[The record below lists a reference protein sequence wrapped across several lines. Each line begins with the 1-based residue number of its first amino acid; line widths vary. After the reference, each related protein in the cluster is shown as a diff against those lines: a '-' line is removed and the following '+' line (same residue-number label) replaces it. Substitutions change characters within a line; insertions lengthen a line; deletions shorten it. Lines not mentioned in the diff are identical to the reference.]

1 MLEIIQNWLSPSKP
15 NIIGFEDMKHSIKH
29 PSQYHIINTLP
40 PINQESLIFGTI
52 PIEKEEFLMNQL
64 LDSGLIHTNI
74 ILYGKNG
81 TDSSTIKKLK
91 QLNKL
96 GFDHV
101 FIYVGGLFEWL
112 LLQDIYGSSEFPT
125 TNPCKDILAFRATP
139 IFTNI
144 KQITF

>member
-1 MLEIIQNWLSPSKP
+1 M
-15 NIIGFEDMKHSIKH
+15 
-29 PSQYHIINTLP
+29 
-40 PINQESLIFGTI
+40 NQECLIFGTI
-52 PIEKEEFLMNQL
+52 PIEKEEFLINQL
-64 LDSGLIHTNI
+64 LDKGSNHTNI

-81 TDSSTIKKLK
+81 TDSSTIKKRK
-91 QLNKL
+91 QLIQL

-125 TNPCKDILAFRATP
+125 TNPCKDLLAFRETP